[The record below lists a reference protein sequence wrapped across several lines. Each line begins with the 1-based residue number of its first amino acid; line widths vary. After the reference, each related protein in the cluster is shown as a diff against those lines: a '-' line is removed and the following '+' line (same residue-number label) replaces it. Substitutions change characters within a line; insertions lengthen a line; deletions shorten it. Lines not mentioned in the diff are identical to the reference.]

1 MVFVKPHTTA
11 FFKCFGG
18 SVFGGC
24 KPSAGIAAEHERFGM
39 ALWNT
44 LCNGESSPR
53 YPNQG
58 TLVHWA
64 VWCQH
69 WDIITMAAAG
79 ADLTVRKGFVDER
92 ADCR

>member
-1 MVFVKPHTTA
+1 
-11 FFKCFGG
+11 
-18 SVFGGC
+18 
-24 KPSAGIAAEHERFGM
+24 M

-79 ADLTVRKGFVDER
+79 ADLTVRGKGSWMNGRTAAEYRMKRRTTRITTMPRSLAER
-92 ADCR
+92 STLMPTTAVHR